1 MSNTQII
8 ICIAAAIEN
17 TNYLVISF
25 ADFLDVLL
33 KSELR
38 LKPDEY
44 SMARVT
50 EYRYWAFPLLFGCH
64 AIVPMV
70 YSSTTTIV

>member
-38 LKPDEY
+38 LKPD
-44 SMARVT
+44 
-50 EYRYWAFPLLFGCH
+50 
-64 AIVPMV
+64 
-70 YSSTTTIV
+70 